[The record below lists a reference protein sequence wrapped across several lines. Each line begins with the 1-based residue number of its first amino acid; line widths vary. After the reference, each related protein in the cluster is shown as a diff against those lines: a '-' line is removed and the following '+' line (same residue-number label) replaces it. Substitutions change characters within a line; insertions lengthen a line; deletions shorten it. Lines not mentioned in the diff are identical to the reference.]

1 MVTSTGFGGGASPAS
16 SVHRPSAQFLLV
28 TKKGVVFLDINE
40 LFRVQ
45 SRIWA
50 TFFQSILAV
59 VKIVVKN
66 VFSWL
71 LVKQTEQQGDDR

>member
-45 SRIWA
+45 SRIRA
-50 TFFQSILAV
+50 TFFQSILA
-59 VKIVVKN
+59 VVKN